1 MFWHGGMQ
9 IQIEQTK
16 AALEKIGVDVEYF
29 RWWDETQTGEILHFF
44 GRTPTGLLRAAQ
56 GKGMK
61 VVQAELLTGQGSRP
75 LWKHRLHWAAIRVLG
90 LAMPHSVVDHFHWD
104 SYRLADACV
113 ALTPWE
119 AQLMVEVFGAPRERV
134 HVVPNGVEECF
145 LQSSPR
151 IRGTWL
157 VCTATIT
164 ERKRVL
170 ELARSAVRAEVPV
183 WVIGK
188 PYNDSEPYARQFAR
202 FAQEHSAYVR
212 FEGAVSDRVRL
223 AEIYREA
230 RGFVLLSAVESLS
243 ISALEA
249 AACECPLLLSDL
261 PWARTVFGD
270 SASYCPL
277 GSVRVTARRL
287 RQFYDQAHTA
297 PRPPRPVDWL
307 QVARQLT
314 TVYESVCASR

>member
-16 AALEKIGVDVEYF
+16 AALEKIGVNVEYL

-44 GRTPTGLLRAAQ
+44 GRTPTALVRAAQ
-56 GKGMK
+56 AKGVK
-61 VVQAELLTGQGSRP
+61 VVQAELLTGEGSRP
-75 LWKHRLHWAAIRVLG
+75 LWKRRLHWAAIRVLS
-90 LAMPHSVVDHFHWD
+90 LAMPENVLGHFNWD

-113 ALTPWE
+113 ALTRWE

-134 HVVPNGVEECF
+134 HVVPVGVEECF

-151 IRGTWL
+151 VRGSWL
-157 VCTATIT
+157 VCTGTIT
-164 ERKRVL
+164 ERKRML

-188 PYNDSEPYARQFAR
+188 PYNDSDPYGRQFAR

-212 FEGAVSDRVRL
+212 FEGHVSDRVRL

-243 ISALEA
+243 GSALEA

-277 GSVRVTARRL
+277 GSVPITARRL
-287 RQFYDQAHTA
+287 RQFYDQAETA
-297 PRPPRPVDWL
+297 PRPPRPAGWP
-307 QVARQLT
+307 QIARQLAA
-314 TVYESVCASR
+314 VYESICASR